1 MRADGVGYISTE
13 WPDAPGIWSKEQ
25 VLAWKKITDTVHAA
39 GGHIYA
45 QVEQLGFARE
55 ISCADN

>member
-1 MRADGVGYISTE
+1 MVLGYISTE

-25 VLAWKKITDTVHAA
+25 VLAWKKITDTVHAT

-45 QVEQLGFARE
+45 QVKYLGFPCGT
-55 ISCADN
+55 SCAET